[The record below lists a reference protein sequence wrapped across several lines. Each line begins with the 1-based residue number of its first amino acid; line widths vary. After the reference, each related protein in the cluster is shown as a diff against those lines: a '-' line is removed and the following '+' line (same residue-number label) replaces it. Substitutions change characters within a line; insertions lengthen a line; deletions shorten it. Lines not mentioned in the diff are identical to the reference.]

1 MEELRRVQGEM
12 ERAAELRR
20 RTTEEELAIAQ
31 HQAQVAVRTS
41 KQAEGLI
48 ETRRAEM
55 EGLGLE
61 MRSAERRLD
70 ELKRQVREQEML
82 LDSHRDTVKV
92 LDMDKDR
99 RHKDTALVRKEE
111 EELRHQAQVLRA
123 NIDNDNRANEELRRR
138 LVALKEEES
147 SLKES
152 EMRLRTAVLQSRKAV
167 EDSQN
172 ELNEV
177 RAAAERERRTLADIC
192 TKKNVA
198 EAEMSSLAEALK
210 FEAERVAQENLGRAE
225 LESKLL
231 RTQEE
236 TNRSQK
242 ALAAIE
248 KRIEDAVRRED
259 DLKRSETAIKA
270 NIEKLRLETEGL
282 NCMQSNEKSS
292 VHSAR
297 EELRD
302 INLEIRRGKE
312 GLRVVQQELQTG
324 HLSLETLQSQKD
336 HLEDLKDE
344 LTAELNRLRETS
356 RLEMRRT
363 EKLETTYSE
372 AENRLKALRADLTA
386 TEQSYERMRNLTA
399 EEEQRVQGQR
409 RALRSTLDELNKV
422 EKAVSEAHQQMYE
435 ERQKALVEIGQL
447 GQAKQSAHAHM
458 FLANEAQ
465 RRLDSRVP
473 LPSAARSISPIRSTS
488 PLRSA
493 SRADGGVSNLT
504 NSLNVPDYLLS
515 QATSTLYKTTPT
527 TATSG
532 IKLDASASGVPSSA
546 GERHNN
552 FLRETRNDILASL
565 QLRSSRESAPVL
577 SDFPAA
583 AHPVITR
590 PSTTAAAAPQ
600 AQPVMEGGAGVRASR
615 EVELSS
621 LQREVE
627 KLRATSAA
635 VLSANAGNR

>member
-1 MEELRRVQGEM
+1 MEELRRTQGEM

-41 KQAEGLI
+41 KQAEGQM
-48 ETRRAEM
+48 ETRRAEL
-55 EGLGLE
+55 EGLALE
-61 MRSAERRLD
+61 LRSTERRLD

-111 EELRHQAQVLRA
+111 EELRHQTQVLRA
-123 NIDNDNRANEELRRR
+123 HIDNDNRANEELRRR

-177 RAAAERERRTLADIC
+177 RAAAERERRNLADIR

-198 EAEMSSLAEALK
+198 EAEMASLAEALK
-210 FEAERVAQENLGRAE
+210 FEAERVAQESLGRAE
-225 LESKLL
+225 LESKML

-248 KRIEDAVRRED
+248 KRIEDAVRKED
-259 DLKRSETAIKA
+259 DLKRSETALKA

-282 NCMQSNEKSS
+282 NCLQSNEKSS
-292 VHSAR
+292 VHTAR

-302 INLEIRRGKE
+302 INIEIRRCKE

-324 HLSLETLQSQKD
+324 HLSLETLQAQKD

-356 RLEMRRT
+356 RLEMKRT
-363 EKLETTYSE
+363 EKLESTYADS
-372 AENRLKALRADLTA
+372 ENRLKALRADLTS
-386 TEQSYERMRNLTA
+386 TEQSYERMRNLSA

-422 EKAVSEAHQQMYE
+422 EKAVSEAHQQMYD
-435 ERQKALVEIGQL
+435 ERQRALVEIGQL

-458 FLANEAQ
+458 FLTNEAQ
-465 RRLDSRVP
+465 RRLESRVP
-473 LPSAARSISPIRSTS
+473 LPSAARSISP
-488 PLRSA
+488 LRS
-493 SRADGGVSNLT
+493 RVPDGGVNNFTS
-504 NSLNVPDYLLS
+504 SLNVPDYLLS

-527 TATSG
+527 TATIG
-532 IKLDASASGVPSSA
+532 IKLDSAGTATATPSSA
-546 GERHNN
+546 GEKHNN

-565 QLRSSRESAPVL
+565 QLRSSREGAPIL
-577 SDFPAA
+577 SDFPSA
-583 AHPVITR
+583 AHPVIQR
-590 PSTTAAAAPQ
+590 PAPPTSL
-600 AQPVMEGGAGVRASR
+600 AHTDSGMGGVRASQPA
-615 EVELSS
+615 VELNS

-627 KLRATSAA
+627 KLKLQSAA
-635 VLSANAGNR
+635 VLSSANVGNR